1 MPDAPGRKKVAAVGA
16 ASIALLESK
25 PGNRAG
31 NQLASCR
38 LSRADQKVRGGRS
51 ADGPPPES
59 EPASSSFMLF
69 ARSRSCSRN
78 SRPDLGAVS
87 RATPAPT
94 TIPRENRP
102 KQGSIHSAALRFV
115 RRPTKRNKTSLS
127 SSLKSLSFMV
137 PPVQVVQPLLRTG
150 ALLLAALLLAAIEST
165 QRSLRDAHQ
174 LVLDQW
180 NRGQADAQSQ
190 QA

>member
-1 MPDAPGRKKVAAVGA
+1 
-16 ASIALLESK
+16 
-25 PGNRAG
+25 
-31 NQLASCR
+31 
-38 LSRADQKVRGGRS
+38 
-51 ADGPPPES
+51 
-59 EPASSSFMLF
+59 
-69 ARSRSCSRN
+69 
-78 SRPDLGAVS
+78 

-94 TIPRENRP
+94 SIPRENRP

-190 QA
+190 QARGEPGEEAAAQDVADAGGGSEHQVRMFLNPAAEIERLGQVVHYVPSLVPQLLGAGADVLHPLADRRSVVVRAVS